1 LKIGVNRYFHYH
13 KLIIGIIPM
22 KVQTIILMALL
33 CFAGACGPVYFPMFR
48 PSVSEQNQL
57 FSNAERLF
65 ERRAYAQ
72 SLELYNEYLTRFPE
86 GSSAPLALMREASIN
101 IELKNSG
108 VARKLWQYLIDRH
121 PESVFIPEARIGI
134 LGTLYDEKAY
144 SEVIREGERF
154 LKNIPTY
161 HPKVRV
167 LMGDA
172 HLALRSP
179 LKAIEAYSLAYQ
191 HAVSSEKE
199 NIKRKL
205 KATVASLSDADISSL
220 TEQSGYNSLLKG
232 YLMYQSGLNCLKAEK
247 YEEAVK
253 VLSEFVET
261 LPDHELVSE
270 AAPLIKRFGKQPEI
284 KPENK
289 FAEQMPQTPPISPYV
304 PQIRNKI
311 GCLLPMSGTYS
322 DYGAKALRGIEIAKI
337 RAGALGYQPTDI
349 IVKDSGVSPDQ
360 AVQAVRELDEQ
371 QVSAIIGPLTV
382 AETAVTEARNRGIP
396 IIMLVQK
403 SNMDTGNYVFRHFMT
418 PEMQTDAIASYASS
432 AGIRTFAV
440 LYPNEKYGT
449 SFMGLFRQAITAR
462 GGSVVET
469 AAYAPN
475 QTDFSAALKKL
486 AKTSFEALFI
496 PDSAKKV
503 GLILPQLAFHD
514 IPNVQLFGTH
524 LWHSD
529 KLIQMSGQ
537 SAQGAVIPEGFFAE
551 SRSPLVSDFVRNFQT
566 AYREK
571 PDFMEAIAY
580 DTAMMLFQIL
590 GKPGTHSRN
599 EIREELSRLQH
610 FQGVTGMTS
619 FDAVGA
625 ARKNLYLLRIDGHA
639 FTEIA
644 TP

>member
-1 LKIGVNRYFHYH
+1 MM
-13 KLIIGIIPM
+13 GIMPM
-22 KVQTIILMALL
+22 KAQTIILMALL
-33 CFAGACGPVYFPMFR
+33 CFAGACGPIYIPMSQ
-48 PSVSEQNQL
+48 PAVSEESQL
-57 FSNAERLF
+57 FSTAERLF
-65 ERRAYAQ
+65 ERRAYTQ

-86 GSSAPLALMREASIN
+86 GQSAPLALMREASIN
-101 IELKNSG
+101 IELKKPG
-108 VARKLWQYLIDRH
+108 MARKLWQYLMDRY
-121 PESVFIPEARIGI
+121 PESVFIPEARIGV

-144 SEVIREGERF
+144 SEMIQEGERF

-172 HLALRSP
+172 YLALRSP

-199 NIKRKL
+199 GIKKKL
-205 KATVASLSDADISSL
+205 KAVIASLSDADISSL
-220 TEQSGYNSLLKG
+220 TEQSGYNPLLKG
-232 YLMYQSGLNCLKAEK
+232 YLMYQSGLNRLKAEK

-253 VLSEFVET
+253 VLSEFVEI
-261 LPDHELVSE
+261 LPNHELVPE
-270 AAPLIKRFGKQPEI
+270 AAPLIKRFGKQPE
-284 KPENK
+284 NK
-289 FAEQMPQTPPISPYV
+289 FVEHAPPITPSASQSRY
-304 PQIRNKI
+304 KI

-322 DYGAKALRGIEIAKI
+322 DYGAKALRGIEIAKL
-337 RAGALGYQPTDI
+337 RAAALGYQIADI
-349 IVKDSGVSPDQ
+349 IVKDSGASSEQ
-360 AVQAVRELDEQ
+360 AVQAVRELDEM
-371 QVSAIIGPLTV
+371 QVSAIIGPLTA
-382 AETAVTEARNRGIP
+382 AETAAVEARNRGIP
-396 IIMLVQK
+396 IVMLVQK
-403 SNMDTGNYVFRHFMT
+403 SNIDTGNYVFRHFMT
-418 PEMQTDAIASYASS
+418 PEMQVDAIASYAAN

-449 SFMGLFRQAITAR
+449 SFMGLFKQAVTAR

-469 AAYAPN
+469 AAYPPT
-475 QTDFSAALKKL
+475 QTDFSASLKKL
-486 AKTSFEALFI
+486 VKTSFEALFI

-514 IPNVQLFGTH
+514 INNVRLFGTH

-529 KLIQMSGQ
+529 NLIRMSGQ
-537 SAQGAVIPEGFFAE
+537 AAQGAVIPEGFFAE
-551 SRSPLVSDFVRNFQT
+551 SRAPHVADFVRNFQT

-571 PDFMEAIAY
+571 PEFMEAIAY
-580 DTAMMLFQIL
+580 DTGMMLFQIL

-599 EIREELSRLQH
+599 EVRDELLRLQH

-625 ARKNLYLLRIDGHA
+625 ARKKLYLLRVDGNA
-639 FTEIA
+639 FTEIE

>member
-1 LKIGVNRYFHYH
+1 
-13 KLIIGIIPM
+13 M
-22 KVQTIILMALL
+22 KAQTIILMALL
-33 CFAGACGPVYFPMFR
+33 CFAGACGPIYIPMSQ
-48 PSVSEQNQL
+48 PAVSEESQL
-57 FSNAERLF
+57 FSTAERLF
-65 ERRAYAQ
+65 ERRAYTQ

-86 GSSAPLALMREASIN
+86 GQSAPLALMREASIN
-101 IELKNSG
+101 IELKKPG
-108 VARKLWQYLIDRH
+108 MARKLWQYLMDRY
-121 PESVFIPEARIGI
+121 PESVFIPEARIGV

-144 SEVIREGERF
+144 SEMIQEGERF

-172 HLALRSP
+172 YLALRSP

-199 NIKRKL
+199 GIKKKL
-205 KATVASLSDADISSL
+205 KAVIASLSDADISSL
-220 TEQSGYNSLLKG
+220 TEQSGYNPLLKG
-232 YLMYQSGLNCLKAEK
+232 YLMYQSGLNRLKAEK

-253 VLSEFVET
+253 VLSEFVEI
-261 LPDHELVSE
+261 LPNHELVPE
-270 AAPLIKRFGKQPEI
+270 AAPLIKRFGKQPE
-284 KPENK
+284 NK
-289 FAEQMPQTPPISPYV
+289 FVEHAPPITPSASQSRY
-304 PQIRNKI
+304 KI

-322 DYGAKALRGIEIAKI
+322 DYGAKALRGIEIAKL
-337 RAGALGYQPTDI
+337 RAAALGYQIADI
-349 IVKDSGVSPDQ
+349 IVKDSGASSEQ
-360 AVQAVRELDEQ
+360 AVQAVRELDEM
-371 QVSAIIGPLTV
+371 QVSAIIGPLTA
-382 AETAVTEARNRGIP
+382 AETAAVEARNRGIP
-396 IIMLVQK
+396 IVMLVQK
-403 SNMDTGNYVFRHFMT
+403 SNIDTGNYVFRHFMT
-418 PEMQTDAIASYASS
+418 PEMQVDAIASYAAN

-449 SFMGLFRQAITAR
+449 SFMGLFKQAVTAR

-469 AAYAPN
+469 AAYPPT
-475 QTDFSAALKKL
+475 QTDFSASLKKL
-486 AKTSFEALFI
+486 VKTSFEALFI

-514 IPNVQLFGTH
+514 INNVRLFGTH

-529 KLIQMSGQ
+529 NLIRMSGQ
-537 SAQGAVIPEGFFAE
+537 AAQGAVIPEGFFAE
-551 SRSPLVSDFVRNFQT
+551 SRAPHVADFVRNFQT

-571 PDFMEAIAY
+571 PEFMEAIAY
-580 DTAMMLFQIL
+580 DTGMMLFQIL

-599 EIREELSRLQH
+599 EVRDELLRLQH

-625 ARKNLYLLRIDGHA
+625 ARKKLYLLRVDGNA
-639 FTEIA
+639 FTEIE

>member
-1 LKIGVNRYFHYH
+1 
-13 KLIIGIIPM
+13 M
-22 KVQTIILMALL
+22 KVLTTILMALL
-33 CFAGACGPVYFPMFR
+33 CFAGACGPVYFPMFQ

-65 ERRAYAQ
+65 ERRAYPQ

-86 GSSAPLALMREASIN
+86 GASAPLALMREASIN

-108 VARKLWQYLIDRH
+108 VARKLWQYLIDRY
-121 PESVFIPEARIGI
+121 PESVFVPEARIGV

-179 LKAIEAYSLAYQ
+179 LKAIEAYALAYQ

-232 YLMYQSGLNCLKAEK
+232 YLMYQAGLNRLKTEK

-253 VLSEFVET
+253 VLSEFVEI

-284 KPENK
+284 KAEIKPENKPENK

-304 PQIRNKI
+304 SQIRNKI

-337 RAGALGYQPTDI
+337 RAGALGYQAIDI
-349 IVKDSGVSPDQ
+349 VVKDSGASPEQ
-360 AVQAVRELDEQ
+360 AMQAVRELDEQ

-396 IIMLVQK
+396 IIMLIQK

-418 PEMQTDAIASYASS
+418 PEMQTDVIASYAAS

-449 SFMGLFRQAITAR
+449 SFMGLFKQAVTAR
-462 GGSVVET
+462 GGKIVES
-469 AAYAPN
+469 AAYSPT

-486 AKTSFEALFI
+486 AKTPFEALFI

-537 SAQGAVIPEGFFAE
+537 AAQGAVIPEGFFAE
-551 SRSPLVSDFVRNFQT
+551 SRSPLVADFVRNFQT

-571 PDFMEAIAY
+571 PEFMEAIAY

-590 GKPGTHSRN
+590 GKPGTRSRN
-599 EIREELSRLQH
+599 EVREELSRLQH

-625 ARKNLYLLRIDGHA
+625 ARKNLYLLRIDGNA